1 MGAPA
6 PAYGW
11 PMDDPGEGQGAGRR
25 LSRPRWMV
33 SLRALVVVLAML
45 AAALG
50 MLWLEAAGVEGV
62 SAEYAGMESSK
73 VSVPSLGTQLPGS
86 DSGTPSVAARK
97 PAGPSKPAG
106 ASKPAGPTNPAG
118 PSKPAGA
125 AADQLDGM
133 LLVHIAGAVKSPG
146 VYVLDSGSRVY
157 QGVEAAGGALPEAQ
171 LSALNLAAPLD
182 DGTQIFVPTT
192 AEAAQAPAGA
202 GTGAQDSG
210 QGGAGDL
217 ININTATAAELD
229 ALPGVGPV
237 LAARI
242 VDWRTE
248 HGSFPTVDA
257 LDAVS
262 GIGTKLLGNIRELV
276 RVS

>member
-1 MGAPA
+1 MDDPDERFRWPPPA
-6 PAYGW
+6 PALSSGQT
-11 PMDDPGEGQGAGRR
+11 DGQGAGRR
-25 LSRPRWMV
+25 LSRPRWLV

-62 SAEYAGMESSK
+62 SAEYASTEHGK
-73 VSVPSLGTQLPGS
+73 IAVPSLGAQPRGS
-86 DSGTPSVAARK
+86 DAGTPSVSAPK
-97 PAGPSKPAG
+97 PA
-106 ASKPAGPTNPAG
+106 ASTNPASFVG
-118 PSKPAGA
+118 
-125 AADQLDGM
+125 DQPDGV
-133 LLVHIAGAVKSPG
+133 LLVHVVGAVKSPG
-146 VYVLDSGSRVY
+146 VYALASGSRVY
-157 QGVEAAGGALPEAQ
+157 QGVEAAGGALPDAQ
-171 LSALNLAAPLD
+171 LSALNLAAPLG

-192 AEAAQAPAGA
+192 AEAALAAPAA
-202 GTGAQDSG
+202 GTGGQESG
-210 QGGAGDL
+210 QGGAKDL

-248 HGSFPTVDA
+248 HGPYPSVDA

-262 GIGTKLLGNIRELV
+262 GIGTKLLGAISELV